1 MKEKFMATINEA
13 IDNGT
18 EIFITM
24 ESGLN
29 AVSVTVIP
37 TSIDEGSGS
46 VVIYAGTDIFVIDT
60 ESVSYDNDEFM
71 FVNKENTSLVTISA

>member
-60 ESVSYDNDEFM
+60 EMISYDNDEFL